1 MYLHKLNNGNIMKQK
16 SETRKEEIV
25 RTAEMLFKK
34 KGYSAVTMRDIAQA
48 MGIKAASLYNHI
60 QSKQQILSDII
71 IQIGE
76 QFTEGMY
83 KIIAMEDATSI
94 KKLERVIALH
104 VQITMENP
112 SKMATM
118 NNDWMHLE
126 EKIDYYLQLRR
137 NYEESFRQILKQGM
151 EKGEL
156 KDINIEVI
164 LFSIL
169 STLRS
174 LYLWIP
180 KKEEIIKENLLGK
193 LSQVLLTG
201 VIL

>member
-1 MYLHKLNNGNIMKQK
+1 MTQK
-16 SETRKEEIV
+16 PTTRKEEIV
-25 RTAEMLFKK
+25 QTAESLFKK

-60 QSKQQILSDII
+60 QSKQQILSNII
-71 IQIGE
+71 INIGE
-76 QFTEGMY
+76 QFTEGMREIVADEH
-83 KIIAMEDATSI
+83 KTCIE
-94 KKLERVIALH
+94 KLERIIKLH

-112 SKMATM
+112 SRMATM

-126 EKIDYYLQLRR
+126 EKLDYYLQLRR
-137 NYEESFRQILKQGM
+137 NYEESFREILKEGI
-151 EKGEL
+151 EKGEI
-156 KDINIEVI
+156 KDVNPEII

-180 KKEEIIKENLLGK
+180 KKEDIIKENLLGK

-201 VIL
+201 VIV

>member
-1 MYLHKLNNGNIMKQK
+1 MTQK
-16 SETRKEEIV
+16 TETRKEEIV
-25 RTAEMLFKK
+25 RIAEKLFKK

-60 QSKQQILSDII
+60 QSKQQILSEII
-71 IQIGE
+71 ITIGE
-76 QFTEGMY
+76 EFTQGMEE
-83 KIIAMEDATSI
+83 IVAAELSSI
-94 KKLERVIALH
+94 EKLEQIIRLH
-104 VQITMENP
+104 VRITMKNP
-112 SKMATM
+112 SRMATM

-126 EKIDYYLQLRR
+126 GQLDYYLSLRR
-137 NYEESFRQILKQGM
+137 NYEDSFRQILAVGI

-156 KDINIEVI
+156 KQVNLEII

-180 KKEEIIKENLLGK
+180 KKEDIIKENLLGK
-193 LSQVLLTG
+193 LSNVLLTG
-201 VIL
+201 VTL

>member
-1 MYLHKLNNGNIMKQK
+1 MLQK
-16 SETRKEEIV
+16 PTKRKEEIV

-60 QSKQQILSDII
+60 QSKQQILSEII
-71 IQIGE
+71 IKIGE
-76 QFTEGMY
+76 DFTEGMAEIFAAEMTSTQKLE
-83 KIIAMEDATSI
+83 KIIG
-94 KKLERVIALH
+94 LH
-104 VQITMENP
+104 VKITMKNP
-112 SKMATM
+112 SRMATM

-137 NYEESFRQILKQGM
+137 NYEESFRQILKEGIDKQ
-151 EKGEL
+151 EL
-156 KDINIEVI
+156 KSVNPEII

-180 KKEEIIKENLLGK
+180 KKEEINQEDLLNT
-193 LSQVLLTG
+193 LSKVLLTG
-201 VIL
+201 IAK

>member
-1 MYLHKLNNGNIMKQK
+1 MTQK

-25 RTAEMLFKK
+25 RIAEKLFKK

-60 QSKQQILSDII
+60 QSKQQILSEII
-71 IQIGE
+71 ITIGE
-76 QFTEGMY
+76 EFTQGMEE
-83 KIIAMEDATSI
+83 IVAAELSSI
-94 KKLERVIALH
+94 EKLEQIIRLH
-104 VQITMENP
+104 VRITMKNP
-112 SKMATM
+112 SRMATM

-126 EKIDYYLQLRR
+126 GQLDYYLSLRR
-137 NYEESFRQILKQGM
+137 NYEDSFLQILEVGI

-156 KDINIEVI
+156 KQVNPEIM

-180 KKEEIIKENLLGK
+180 KKEDIIKENLLGK
-193 LSQVLLTG
+193 LSNVLLTG
-201 VIL
+201 ITL

>member
-1 MYLHKLNNGNIMKQK
+1 MIQK

-25 RTAEMLFKK
+25 RTAEALFKK

-76 QFTEGMY
+76 QFTEGMAE
-83 KIIAMEDATSI
+83 IVAAENITSI
-94 KKLERVIALH
+94 EKLERIIKLH

-126 EKIDYYLQLRR
+126 GKLDYYLQLRR
-137 NYEESFRQILKQGM
+137 NYEESFRQILKQGI

-156 KDINIEVI
+156 KAVNPEII

-180 KKEEIIKENLLGK
+180 KREDIIKENLLGK
-193 LSQVLLTG
+193 LSQVMLTG
-201 VIL
+201 VTA

>member
-1 MYLHKLNNGNIMKQK
+1 MTRKPT
-16 SETRKEEIV
+16 TRKEEIV
-25 RTAEMLFKK
+25 QTAEILFKK

-60 QSKQQILSDII
+60 QSKQEILSDII
-71 IQIGE
+71 MKIGE
-76 QFTEGMY
+76 EFTEGMTR
-83 KIIAMEDATSI
+83 IVAMETATSI
-94 KKLERVIALH
+94 EKLERIIKLH
-104 VQITMENP
+104 VKITVENP
-112 SKMATM
+112 SRMATM

-126 EKIDYYLQLRR
+126 EKLEYYLQLRR
-137 NYEESFRQILKQGM
+137 DYEESFRQILKQGI
-151 EKGEL
+151 EKGEI
-156 KDINIEVI
+156 KAVNPEII

-180 KKEEIIKENLLGK
+180 KKEEIIKEDLLGK

-201 VIL
+201 IIV

>member
-1 MYLHKLNNGNIMKQK
+1 MTQK
-16 SETRKEEIV
+16 SETRKKEIV
-25 RTAEMLFKK
+25 RTAEILFKK

-71 IQIGE
+71 ISIGE
-76 QFTEGMY
+76 QFTLGMMQ
-83 KIIAMEDATSI
+83 IRATENASSI
-94 KKLERVIALH
+94 EKLERIIALH
-104 VQITMENP
+104 VQITMDNP

-126 EKIDYYLQLRR
+126 EKLEYYLNLRR
-137 NYEESFRQILKQGM
+137 NYEESFRQILIEGI
-151 EKGEL
+151 EKGEI
-156 KDINIEVI
+156 KAVNPEII
-164 LFSIL
+164 LFSII

-180 KKEEIIKENLLGK
+180 KKENIKKEDLLEK
-193 LSQVLLTG
+193 LGTVLLTG
-201 VIL
+201 VVK

>member
-1 MYLHKLNNGNIMKQK
+1 MIQK
-16 SETRKEEIV
+16 PETRKEEIV
-25 RTAEMLFKK
+25 RTAEMLFKQ

-60 QSKQQILSDII
+60 QSKQQILSNII
-71 IQIGE
+71 ISIGE
-76 QFTEGMY
+76 QFTHGMS
-83 KIIAMEDATSI
+83 KIVEETSTTSI
-94 KKLERVIALH
+94 EKLEQIIALH
-104 VQITMENP
+104 VHITMENP

-126 EKIDYYLQLRR
+126 EKRDYYLSLRR
-137 NYEESFRQILKQGM
+137 NYEESFRQILKDGI

-156 KDINIEVI
+156 KNVNPEII

-180 KKEEIIKENLLGK
+180 KKEELSKNELLENLGK
-193 LSQVLLTG
+193 VLLTG
-201 VIL
+201 VAV

>member
-1 MYLHKLNNGNIMKQK
+1 MVQK

-76 QFTEGMY
+76 QFTEGMAE
-83 KIIAMEDATSI
+83 IVATEETTSI
-94 KKLERVIALH
+94 EKLEQIIKLH
-104 VQITMENP
+104 VKITMNNP
-112 SKMATM
+112 SRMATM

-126 EKIDYYLQLRR
+126 KQKDYYLSLRR
-137 NYEESFRQILKQGM
+137 NYEDSFRQILKQGI

-156 KDINIEVI
+156 KTVNPEII

-201 VIL
+201 VTV

>member
-1 MYLHKLNNGNIMKQK
+1 
-16 SETRKEEIV
+16 
-25 RTAEMLFKK
+25 
-34 KGYSAVTMRDIAQA
+34 MRDIAQV

-76 QFTEGMY
+76 EFTEGMS
-83 KIIAMEDATSI
+83 KIVTTKNTTSI
-94 KKLERVIALH
+94 QKLEQIIKLH
-104 VQITMENP
+104 VQVTMDNP

-126 EKIDYYLQLRR
+126 EKLDYYLQLRR
-137 NYEESFRQILKQGM
+137 NYEQSFRQILQEGID
-151 EKGEL
+151 KGEL
-156 KDINIEVI
+156 KAVNLEII

-180 KKEEIIKENLLGK
+180 KKEEIIKENLIGK

-201 VIL
+201 VTL

>member
-1 MYLHKLNNGNIMKQK
+1 MTQK

-71 IQIGE
+71 INIGE
-76 QFTEGMY
+76 QFTQGMA
-83 KIIAMEDATSI
+83 KIVAADSTSI
-94 KKLERVIALH
+94 EKLEGIIALH
-104 VQITMENP
+104 LQITIENP
-112 SKMATM
+112 SRMATM

-126 EKIDYYLQLRR
+126 EQIEYYLTLRR
-137 NYEESFRQILKQGM
+137 NYEESFRQILKQGI
-151 EKGEL
+151 ENGEL
-156 KDINIEVI
+156 KKVNPEII

-174 LYLWIP
+174 LYLWVP
-180 KKEEIIKENLLGK
+180 KKEDSLKEDLLGT
-193 LSQVLLTG
+193 LSNVLLTG
-201 VIL
+201 VTA

>member
-1 MYLHKLNNGNIMKQK
+1 MTQK

-25 RTAEMLFKK
+25 RIAEKLFKK

-60 QSKQQILSDII
+60 QSKQQILSEII
-71 IQIGE
+71 IAIGE
-76 QFTEGMY
+76 EFTQGMEE
-83 KIIAMEDATSI
+83 IVAAELSSI
-94 KKLERVIALH
+94 EKLEQIIRLH
-104 VQITMENP
+104 VRITMKNP
-112 SKMATM
+112 SRMATM

-126 EKIDYYLQLRR
+126 GQLDYYLSLRR
-137 NYEESFRQILKQGM
+137 NYEDSFRQILEIGI

-156 KDINIEVI
+156 KQVNPEIM

-180 KKEEIIKENLLGK
+180 KKEDIIKENLLGK
-193 LSQVLLTG
+193 LSNVLLTG
-201 VIL
+201 VTL

>member
-1 MYLHKLNNGNIMKQK
+1 MTQK

-76 QFTEGMY
+76 QFTAGMSE
-83 KIIAMEDATSI
+83 ILSNQEATSI
-94 KKLERVIALH
+94 QKLEQIIKLH
-104 VQITMENP
+104 VQITMDNP

-126 EKIDYYLQLRR
+126 GKLDYYLQLRR
-137 NYEESFRQILKQGM
+137 NYEESFRQILEDGIQN
-151 EKGEL
+151 GEL
-156 KDINIEVI
+156 KNLDIEII

-180 KKEEIIKENLLGK
+180 KKEDIIKENLIGK

-201 VIL
+201 VTA

>member
-1 MYLHKLNNGNIMKQK
+1 MKQK
-16 SETRKEEIV
+16 PTTRKEEIV
-25 RTAEMLFKK
+25 GTAEMLFKK

-76 QFTEGMY
+76 QFTEGMSE
-83 KIIAMEDATSI
+83 IVAAENTTSI
-94 KKLERVIALH
+94 QKLEQIIKLH
-104 VQITMENP
+104 VQITMDNP

-126 EKIDYYLQLRR
+126 EKLDYYLQLRR
-137 NYEESFRQILKQGM
+137 NYEQSFRQILQEGID
-151 EKGEL
+151 KGEL
-156 KDINIEVI
+156 IDVNIEII

-201 VIL
+201 VTL

>member
-1 MYLHKLNNGNIMKQK
+1 MTQK
-16 SETRKEEIV
+16 PTTRKEEIV
-25 RTAEMLFKK
+25 QTAEMLFKQ

-60 QSKQQILSDII
+60 QSKQQILSNII
-71 IQIGE
+71 IAIGE
-76 QFTEGMY
+76 QFTQGMST
-83 KIIAMEDATSI
+83 IVSNENASTIE
-94 KKLERVIALH
+94 KLEQIIALH
-104 VQITMENP
+104 VQITIENP

-126 EKIDYYLQLRR
+126 EKLDYYLSLRR
-137 NYEESFRQILKQGM
+137 NYEESFRQILKDGISR
-151 EKGEL
+151 GEL
-156 KDINIEVI
+156 KDVNPEIM

-180 KKEEIIKENLLGK
+180 KKEDISKQDLLEKLGK
-193 LSQVLLTG
+193 VLLTG
-201 VIL
+201 VVK

>member
-1 MYLHKLNNGNIMKQK
+1 MGKPA
-16 SETRKEEIV
+16 TRKEEIV
-25 RTAEMLFKK
+25 QTAEMLFKK

-71 IQIGE
+71 INIGE
-76 QFTEGMY
+76 QFTEGMAT
-83 KIIAMEDATSI
+83 IVAMENATSI
-94 KKLERVIALH
+94 EKLEKIIKLH

-112 SKMATM
+112 SRMATM

-126 EKIDYYLQLRR
+126 GKLEYYLQLRR
-137 NYEESFRQILKQGM
+137 NYEESFRQILLKGI
-151 EKGEL
+151 EKGEI
-156 KDINIEVI
+156 KDVNPEVI

-180 KKEEIIKENLLGK
+180 KKEDIIKEDLLGK

-201 VIL
+201 VTK

>member
-1 MYLHKLNNGNIMKQK
+1 MTKKA
-16 SETRKEEIV
+16 ETRKEEIV

-34 KGYSAVTMRDIAQA
+34 KGYSAVTMRDIAKA

-71 IQIGE
+71 ITIGE
-76 QFTEGMY
+76 QFTHGMSQ
-83 KIIAMEDATSI
+83 IVIAELTSI
-94 KKLERVIALH
+94 EKLERIIVLH
-104 VQITMENP
+104 IQITVENP

-126 EKIDYYLQLRR
+126 EQIEYYLTLRR
-137 NYEESFRQILKQGM
+137 NYEESFRQILKQGI

-156 KDINIEVI
+156 KAVDPEII
-164 LFSIL
+164 LFSII

-180 KKEEIIKENLLGK
+180 KKEDINKEDLLRT
-193 LSQVLLTG
+193 LSEVLLTG
-201 VIL
+201 VTA

>member
-1 MYLHKLNNGNIMKQK
+1 MAQK
-16 SETRKEEIV
+16 PETRKEEIV

-60 QSKQQILSDII
+60 QSKQQILSEII
-71 IQIGE
+71 IKIGE
-76 QFTEGMY
+76 DFTEGMAEIVAAELTSIQKLE
-83 KIIAMEDATSI
+83 KIIG
-94 KKLERVIALH
+94 LH
-104 VQITMENP
+104 VKITMKNP
-112 SKMATM
+112 SRMATM

-137 NYEESFRQILKQGM
+137 NYEESFRQILKEGI
-151 EKGEL
+151 EKQEL
-156 KDINIEVI
+156 KAVNPEII

-180 KKEEIIKENLLGK
+180 KKEDINQEDLLQT
-193 LSQVLLTG
+193 LSKVLLKG
-201 VIL
+201 IVK